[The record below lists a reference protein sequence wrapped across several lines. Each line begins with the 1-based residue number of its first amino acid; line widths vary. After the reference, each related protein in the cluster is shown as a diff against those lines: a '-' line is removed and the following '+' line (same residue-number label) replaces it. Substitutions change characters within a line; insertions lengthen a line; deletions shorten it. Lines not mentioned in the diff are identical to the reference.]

1 MIEEKTLAITLKS
14 TPFKDRSKIVK
25 LLTLDLGI
33 ITTIVN
39 ISNKKSSTISFSTP
53 FTVSDIVI
61 RKKNSDIYN
70 IKDLKI
76 INSNLHLREN
86 LTYLKIAS
94 KMILSI
100 LKSQF
105 PIKNS
110 KNIFSL
116 LLKYL
121 ENIKINPEAI
131 YLSFLLKILLNESI
145 IKPSDKCNIC
155 SSDALAIDGGESI
168 CLKCSNKSSYILS
181 ENDYKTYLVLSK
193 VRSFK
198 YLKDLEIN
206 LNFSEKICSLFN
218 ELT

>member
-1 MIEEKTLAITLKS
+1 MIEEKTKAITLKS
-14 TPFKDRSKIVK
+14 TPFKDSSKIVK

-33 ITTIVN
+33 ISCIVN
-39 ISNKKSSTISFSTP
+39 ISNKKSSSISFSTP
-53 FTVSDIVI
+53 FTISEVVI
-61 RKKNSDIYN
+61 RKKNSDLYN
-70 IKDLKI
+70 VKDLKI

-86 LTYLKIAS
+86 LTFLKTAS
-94 KMILSI
+94 KMINAI

-105 PIKNS
+105 PIQNS
-110 KNIFSL
+110 KNIFNL

-145 IKPSDKCNIC
+145 IKPSEKCNIC
-155 SSDALAIDGGESI
+155 SLDALAIDSGESI
-168 CLKCSNKSSYILS
+168 CLKCVSKSSYILS

-206 LNFSEKICSLFN
+206 LNFSEKINSLFS
-218 ELT
+218 ELI

>member
-1 MIEEKTLAITLKS
+1 MIEEKTKAITLRS
-14 TPFKDRSKIVK
+14 TPFKDSSKIVK

-33 ITTIVN
+33 ISCIVN
-39 ISNKKSSTISFSTP
+39 ISNKKSSSISFSTP
-53 FTVSDIVI
+53 FTISEIVI

-70 IKDLKI
+70 VKDLKV

-86 LTYLKIAS
+86 LTFLKTAS
-94 KMILSI
+94 KMINAI

-110 KNIFSL
+110 INVFTL
-116 LLKYL
+116 LIMYL

-145 IKPSDKCNIC
+145 IKPSEKCNIC
-155 SSDALAIDGGESI
+155 SFEAQAIDRGESV
-168 CLKCSNKSSYILS
+168 CLKCVNKSSYILN

-198 YLKDLEIN
+198 YLKDLEIT
-206 LNFSEKICSLFN
+206 LNFSEKINSLFN
-218 ELT
+218 ELI